1 MSTVEYMQTMA
12 TSSKPRSEDTNLEIT
27 RLPELTFWRK
37 LFRRMVC
44 SFLRLLVGL
53 CLRVEVIGLENMPR
67 QGPLLIVS
75 NHLGD
80 ADVLVGLAHTWLPV
94 DLIAKSELYYYPVLG
109 KLMQAYGVIW
119 IHRGQPDRRA
129 LRAVLDGLEAGRVFG
144 IAPEGRESLTGSLEE
159 GTGGAAYL
167 AVKSKAPIFPVT
179 FTGTE
184 NRRVFENLKRFK
196 RTRVTLTMGPVFQLK
211 EYPQR
216 REAIEQGT
224 SQIMNVLA
232 SQLPPEYRGVY
243 DSDISPG

>member
-1 MSTVEYMQTMA
+1 MNTVECMQIMA
-12 TSSKPRSEDTNLEIT
+12 TPSKPRSEEINPEIT
-27 RLPELTFWRK
+27 RLPVLTLRRR
-37 LFRRMVC
+37 LFRRLVRVL
-44 SFLRLLVGL
+44 LRLLVRV
-53 CLRVEVIGLENMPR
+53 CLRVQVVGRENMPM

-80 ADVLVGLAHTWLPV
+80 ADALVGMAHTWLPV
-94 DLIAKSELYYYPVLG
+94 DIVAKSDLYYYPVLG
-109 KLMQAYGVIW
+109 KILEAYGVIW

-129 LRAVLDGLEAGRVFG
+129 LRAILDGLEAGRVFG
-144 IAPEGRESLTGSLEE
+144 IAPEGRESVTGGLEE

-167 AVKSKAPIFPVT
+167 AVKSKAPLFPVT

-184 NRRVFENLKRFK
+184 NWRVLGNLKRFK
-196 RTRVTLTMGPVFQLK
+196 RTPVTLTMGPVFHLE

-224 SQIMNVLA
+224 VQIMNVLA

-243 DSDISPG
+243 NSVISPG

>member
-1 MSTVEYMQTMA
+1 MSTVECMQTMA
-12 TSSKPRSEDTNLEIT
+12 TPSKPRSEEISPEIT
-27 RLPELTFWRK
+27 RLPALTFWRK
-37 LFRRMVC
+37 VFRRLVLI
-44 SFLRLLVGL
+44 FLRLLVGL
-53 CLRVEVIGLENMPR
+53 CLRVEVIGRENMPR

-94 DLIAKSELYYYPVLG
+94 DIIAKAELYHYPVLG
-109 KLMQAYGVIW
+109 KLMDAYGVIW

-129 LRAVLDGLEAGRVFG
+129 LRSVLDGLAAGRVFG

-196 RTRVTLTMGPVFQLK
+196 RTRVTLTMGPVFHLE

-224 SQIMNVLA
+224 SQIMNALA

-243 DSDISPG
+243 DSGNSPG

>member
-1 MSTVEYMQTMA
+1 MSTVECMQTMA
-12 TSSKPRSEDTNLEIT
+12 TPSKPRSEDNNPEIT
-27 RLPELTFWRK
+27 RLPALPPWRK
-37 LFRRMVC
+37 MFRRVMRV
-44 SFLRLLVGL
+44 FLGLLVKV
-53 CLRVEVIGLENMPR
+53 CLRVQVIGRENMPG

-80 ADVLVGLAHTWLPV
+80 ADTLVGLAHTRLPV
-94 DLIAKSELYYYPVLG
+94 DIVAKSELYYYPVLG
-109 KLMQAYGVIW
+109 KIMEAYGLIW

-129 LRAVLDGLEAGRVFG
+129 LRAILDGLEAGRIIG
-144 IAPEGRESLTGSLEE
+144 IAPEGRESLTGGLEE

-184 NRRVFENLKRFK
+184 NWRVFGNLKRFK
-196 RTRVTLTMGPVFQLK
+196 RTPVTLTMGPVFHLE

-224 SQIMNVLA
+224 LQIMRVLA

-243 DSDISPG
+243 DSGISPG

>member
-1 MSTVEYMQTMA
+1 MA
-12 TSSKPRSEDTNLEIT
+12 TPSKPRSENFNPEIT
-27 RLPELTFWRK
+27 RLPVLTPWRK
-37 LFRRMVC
+37 LFRRVMGV
-44 SFLRLLVGL
+44 FLRVLVGI
-53 CLRVEVIGLENMPR
+53 CVRVQVTGRENMPA

-80 ADVLVGLAHTWLPV
+80 ADVLVGLAYTQLPV
-94 DLIAKSELYYYPVLG
+94 EIVVKSEFYHYPFWGAILE
-109 KLMQAYGVIW
+109 AYGVIW

-129 LRAVLDGLEAGRVFG
+129 LRVILDGLDDGRVFG

-184 NRRVFENLKRFK
+184 NWRVFKNLKRLK
-196 RTRVTLTMGPVFQLK
+196 RTPVTITMGPVFYLD

-224 SQIMNVLA
+224 MQIMRVLA
-232 SQLPPEYRGVY
+232 GQLPPEYQGVY
-243 DSDISPG
+243 NSGTSPG